1 MCVCVCVRER
11 EREREEGREIE
22 YESIIKIRMFIILG
36 ASEVNVPIGTNLTM
50 FELLYAV
57 KI

>member
-1 MCVCVCVRER
+1 MCVCVRER

-36 ASEVNVPIGTNLTM
+36 ASEVNVPKGANLTM